1 MHGTVLGLAGGLGLA
16 AFPLSREEKRWGVSP
31 QPELPRAGSELS
43 ATLRIGVTLAGHVLR
58 HSAPCPPDLANAQN
72 HGAAGPE
79 PRG

>member
-1 MHGTVLGLAGGLGLA
+1 MEQCWDWPGGWGWLPSLC
-16 AFPLSREEKRWGVSP
+16 PEKKGDGEFSP
-31 QPELPRAGSELS
+31 QPELPRAGGELS
-43 ATLRIGVTLAGHVLR
+43 ATLRIGVTLAGRVLR